1 MIKIWGEINKQKFFM
16 KGINKMKTNT
26 ISKAKRATNFALG
39 LSIALTSLISQAY
52 SSNSNEDYFYNQG
65 EFYGTTKVQMTPIK
79 PIIEAV
85 NQAKVE
91 IKNKI
96 EFESSSMSNIS
107 KESSSEIF
115 RIQERVSRMEDHI
128 ILLEQHNAEIKQQNI
143 ELKQKLEIQIQQ
155 NLKLEQKMDQQNMQ
169 ANAFLEKLLQKF
181 K

>member
-52 SSNSNEDYFYNQG
+52 SSNSNEDYFYNQAK
-65 EFYGTTKVQMTPIK
+65 FYERVQAVQMMPID
-79 PIIEAV
+79 PIIDAL

-115 RIQERVSRMEDHI
+115 RLQERVSRMEDHI
-128 ILLEQHNAEIKQQNI
+128 ILLEQQNAEIKQQN
-143 ELKQKLEIQIQQ
+143 
-155 NLKLEQKMDQQNMQ
+155 MQ
-169 ANAFLEKLLQKF
+169 TNTFLEKLLQKF

>member
-52 SSNSNEDYFYNQG
+52 SSDFNPDYSRNQ
-65 EFYGTTKVQMTPIK
+65 EKYYEVVHVVQMMPID
-79 PIIEAV
+79 PIIDAL

-115 RIQERVSRMEDHI
+115 RLQERVSRMEDHI
-128 ILLEQHNAEIKQQNI
+128 ILLEQQNAEIKQQN
-143 ELKQKLEIQIQQ
+143 
-155 NLKLEQKMDQQNMQ
+155 MQ
-169 ANAFLEKLLQKF
+169 TNTFLEKLLQKF